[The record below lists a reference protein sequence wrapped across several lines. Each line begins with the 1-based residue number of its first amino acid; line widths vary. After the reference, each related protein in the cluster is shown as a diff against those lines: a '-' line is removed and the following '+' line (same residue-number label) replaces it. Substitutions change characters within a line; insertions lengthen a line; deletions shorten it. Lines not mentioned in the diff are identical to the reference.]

1 MDARPSWSSSQRLRF
16 ASRRLRHHH
25 RPGPRIDPAGI
36 VGGVA
41 QMGLERESGPWL
53 ASSRWP
59 PTPTSILTGCSVL
72 RLEGVPNL
80 STSPENE
87 ALATVKSRPPGQT
100 GMGGLS
106 GGLGVGTPPG
116 HRGRWRRSRRRRRDP
131 RTRRPP
137 DSSRP
142 RHPCFQRP
150 QHRSRTLSSGSGNRA
165 RVSKHCP
172 CLIREP
178 VEIVPVAPCQ
188 GVGHTSPERFNHGG
202 AGFVAPDDACAV
214 TLQDEVAIHYSSP
227 KQGTH
232 KVVGGCH
239 RRCDTALFFGPGGR
253 GFYR

>member
-1 MDARPSWSSSQRLRF
+1 MPKSLGRRCNAVGVLATGLQRRPMDARPSWSSSRRLRF

-25 RPGPRIDPAGI
+25 RPGPRTDPAGI

-87 ALATVKSRPPGQT
+87 AIATVKSRPSGQT

-116 HRGRWRRSRRRRRDP
+116 HRGRWRRSRRSRRDP

-150 QHRSRTLSSGSGNRA
+150 SIDQELCRPDPETGPECPSTARA
-165 RVSKHCP
+165 
-172 CLIREP
+172 
-178 VEIVPVAPCQ
+178 
-188 GVGHTSPERFNHGG
+188 
-202 AGFVAPDDACAV
+202 
-214 TLQDEVAIHYSSP
+214 
-227 KQGTH
+227 
-232 KVVGGCH
+232 
-239 RRCDTALFFGPGGR
+239 
-253 GFYR
+253 